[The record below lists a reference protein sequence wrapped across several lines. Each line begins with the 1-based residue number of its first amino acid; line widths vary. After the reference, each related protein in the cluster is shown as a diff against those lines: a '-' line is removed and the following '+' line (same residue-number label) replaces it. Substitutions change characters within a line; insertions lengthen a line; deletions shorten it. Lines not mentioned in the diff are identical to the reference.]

1 MDQIIIGIVEN
12 GEFRPLWPGRGALG
26 TVDLTSI
33 RPQEARS
40 PESGRIALREYEGK
54 AIAVQGNDQGGWIYS
69 ASVID
74 AGGPLVTAL
83 VQKVFGP
90 EIDSS

>member
-12 GEFRPLWPGRGALG
+12 EEFRPLWPGRGALG

-40 PESGRIALREYEGK
+40 PESGKIDLGEYEGK

-74 AGGPLVTAL
+74 AGGPIVTAL
-83 VQKVFGP
+83 VQQVFGP
-90 EIDSS
+90 ENTSS

>member
-12 GEFRPLWPGRGALG
+12 GEFRPLWPGQGALG

-33 RPQEARS
+33 RPQEALS
-40 PESGRIALREYEGK
+40 PESGKLDLREYEGK

>member
-1 MDQIIIGIVEN
+1 MGQIMIGIVEN
-12 GEFRPLWPGRGALG
+12 GEFRPLSPGRGALG

-40 PESGRIALREYEGK
+40 PESGKIDLREYEGK

>member
-1 MDQIIIGIVEN
+1 MIQMFIGVVEN
-12 GEFRPLWPGRGALG
+12 GEFRRLWPESGVSV
-26 TVDLTSI
+26 TVGLTSI
-33 RPQEARS
+33 RVQEARS
-40 PESGRIALREYEGK
+40 PESGKLDLRGYEGK
-54 AIAVQGNDQGGWIYS
+54 GIAVQGNDQGGWIYL

>member
-1 MDQIIIGIVEN
+1 MGQIIIGVVEN

-40 PESGRIALREYEGK
+40 PESGKLDLREYEGK

-83 VQKVFGP
+83 VQKVFGQ
-90 EIDSS
+90 ESISS